1 MSGSSSTLAGVVSR
15 LQDELQ
21 RLSRMLPVTN
31 LVDFED
37 ARIDASRLAAFI
49 KELQAMRSGLEE
61 DHQQQKSSVFDE
73 LLPALAALRDVILVK
88 DAIPLRAEEFKQQC
102 ERIQDCVAREA
113 EPLHPEDF
121 PTFYDAA
128 SKADLQGIRDLHGIR
143 TPLIPTDGQA
153 LAKHFAP
160 MLQRLE
166 AALGGAGGSTTVLD
180 DAVATVAKTVL
191 DIKTSCVS
199 EPTAATATT
208 TNTVDIT
215 VYAFPDPDG
224 KSTADWECRQAHV
237 QYGNKVSIVRLEGNV
252 ANGDLTLSAA
262 AGVDVKIEKAALRNA
277 AWFRETGDA
286 WFITGAGVEGV
297 GPISLT
303 NATPA
308 REPVR
313 LWVQRAPFEVTVGP
327 KATITVR
334 DRETKDVVTASGVA
348 AAGIVPIVYTGKDKM
363 GDYRH
368 GLELYVDP
376 VHLQAMAASPKT
388 PVAVGGRY
396 VPVLSAY
403 AVTDVADPTRAAVKG
418 VTLAPVGSAL
428 TARTDQGSTTYV
440 RVGTLPEQEH
450 APWWLHLVDHGATA
464 VAYGRGV
471 HPAVLPATLYGT
483 GPTTDRWWKRD
494 VKADAYE
501 VHRRVEAKL
510 AATAARH
517 LRAQTLYVYEAYCVA
532 QRLAAP
538 TAAAGGMAN
547 LDCMKDGLRSMYQRR
562 LCDRMKR
569 VVASSCPLCAPWADA
584 KGQQQAPPPPS
595 ALLVDNIIA
604 LQRDGHLSILSDF
617 FAVPA
622 DRLPSAS
629 ARLYTFDEVRSLYDQ
644 FLQYLR
650 LSTEA
655 QASKLRS
662 LGQLMLQLS
671 SDGSAKATE
680 IATMFANITAAT
692 TAAVAA
698 AAPAASILPTSI
710 QMVGAYKEYVAQAA
724 PVVDAMMALLR
735 ERDDP
740 RPYAAAD
747 QAVSMSLRASAQDA
761 SAGVMQR
768 LTAAYRAEMQE
779 MLPEFERRLKR
790 MTEQLELRSKTMTKE
805 MSSTKARLQDFIET
819 ANKNVA
825 GVDAKDDDTR
835 SRYVEYKA
843 RKLMGFVDAYLSMY
857 AAYRDF
863 HVGFAVRSFREPL
876 RLIRRMLKEL
886 PDDKRS
892 PLLGK
897 IAAQLATVR
906 QKHAAFTAE
915 FEKTFAET
923 FAAASGIR
931 DHFHDY
937 DLQRLRDRLEA
948 AHASVSDMSEKILA
962 VYNNDIGL
970 SDMLRDTQFMLLY
983 VVKFVRFFIMWCS
996 LFLAESVF
1004 TNWYV
1009 DAVYTKKTAPP
1020 SLAYFVGLFVGIE
1033 AALFVILWVI
1043 LALVRHIN
1051 DHDGHGFVIDAG
1063 FMQKLMADYAI
1074 STVLIALMGLVIGEV
1089 IQKRVVFNYAA
1100 DGVAPVK
1107 AYKDI
1112 LLALAGF
1119 TLIVPYFT
1127 IVG

>member
-1 MSGSSSTLAGVVSR
+1 
-15 LQDELQ
+15 
-21 RLSRMLPVTN
+21 
-31 LVDFED
+31 
-37 ARIDASRLAAFI
+37 
-49 KELQAMRSGLEE
+49 
-61 DHQQQKSSVFDE
+61 
-73 LLPALAALRDVILVK
+73 
-88 DAIPLRAEEFKQQC
+88 
-102 ERIQDCVAREA
+102 VA
-113 EPLHPEDF
+113 
-121 PTFYDAA
+121 
-128 SKADLQGIRDLHGIR
+128 
-143 TPLIPTDGQA
+143 
-153 LAKHFAP
+153 
-160 MLQRLE
+160 
-166 AALGGAGGSTTVLD
+166 
-180 DAVATVAKTVL
+180 
-191 DIKTSCVS
+191 
-199 EPTAATATT
+199 
-208 TNTVDIT
+208 
-215 VYAFPDPDG
+215 
-224 KSTADWECRQAHV
+224 
-237 QYGNKVSIVRLEGNV
+237 YG
-252 ANGDLTLSAA
+252 
-262 AGVDVKIEKAALRNA
+262 
-277 AWFRETGDA
+277 
-286 WFITGAGVEGV
+286 
-297 GPISLT
+297 
-303 NATPA
+303 
-308 REPVR
+308 
-313 LWVQRAPFEVTVGP
+313 
-327 KATITVR
+327 
-334 DRETKDVVTASGVA
+334 SGVA
-348 AAGIVPIVYTGKDKM
+348 P
-363 GDYRH
+363 
-368 GLELYVDP
+368 
-376 VHLQAMAASPKT
+376 
-388 PVAVGGRY
+388 
-396 VPVLSAY
+396 
-403 AVTDVADPTRAAVKG
+403 
-418 VTLAPVGSAL
+418 
-428 TARTDQGSTTYV
+428 
-440 RVGTLPEQEH
+440 
-450 APWWLHLVDHGATA
+450 LVQ
-464 VAYGRGV
+464 
-471 HPAVLPATLYGT
+471 PATLYGT
-483 GPTTDRWWKRD
+483 GPTTDRWWKRN

-517 LRAQTLYVYEAYCVA
+517 LRAQTLYVYVAYCEA

-538 TAAAGGMAN
+538 TDAAGRVVN
-547 LDCMKDGLRSMYQRR
+547 LECMKDGLRSMYQRR
-562 LCDRMKR
+562 LCDRMER
-569 VVASSCPLCAPWADA
+569 VVAPSCPLCAPWADA
-584 KGQQQAPPPPS
+584 KGQKQAPPPP
-595 ALLVDNIIA
+595 AAALVDAIIS
-604 LQRDGHLSILSDF
+604 LQRDGNLSILSDF

-622 DRLPSAS
+622 DRLPAAG
-629 ARLYTFDEVRSLYDQ
+629 ARLYTFGEVRSLYDQ
-644 FLQYLR
+644 FLQFLR

-671 SDGSAKATE
+671 SDGGAKATE

-692 TAAVAA
+692 TAAAA
-698 AAPAASILPTSI
+698 AAAAAAGAASILPTSI

-724 PVVDAMMALLR
+724 PVVDALMALLR

-747 QAVSMSLRASAQDA
+747 QAVSMSLRASARDA

-768 LTAAYRAEMQE
+768 LSAAYRAEMQE

-790 MTEQLELRSKTMTKE
+790 MTEQLELRSKTMAKE
-805 MSSTKARLQDFIET
+805 MSSTKSRLQDFIET
-819 ANKNVA
+819 ANKNVT

-876 RLIRRMLKEL
+876 RLIRRLLKES

-892 PLLGK
+892 PMLGK

-906 QKHAAFTAE
+906 TKHAAFTAE